1 MRFGI
6 VGNCQSRGLRDCL
19 EVLAPDHLFEL
30 ITIEPLDGG
39 GEATLMAVTALANE
53 VDVLFAHQPEY
64 AVVSAEPQQAL
75 RHALSQVRP
84 QSMIA
89 VPTVVFGGFQPDCCV
104 LRCNGRYIETVASLC
119 HSAIIA
125 GAYLSGLPAERVP
138 ALFNRFVYAGLG
150 YVSDFVQHGHALVD
164 SFSHLGFDARPILAA
179 GRTFMHTPNHPAV
192 AALFELAKQMLARVN
207 IEPRDVPP
215 PEDWLMQC
223 SLQWPVYPGLPGYP
237 FGEQEAVTPGGALQ
251 LVLGERV
258 IPWAELIESSYACYA
273 AHQLENA
280 DWFAP
285 PVERAARFLREHV
298 RP

>member
-30 ITIEPLDGG
+30 ITVEPLDGG
-39 GEATLMAVTALANE
+39 GEATLVAVTALANE

-64 AVVSAEPQQAL
+64 TVVSAAPQEAL
-75 RHALSQVRP
+75 RHALSRVPP
-84 QSMIA
+84 QSVIA

-104 LRCNGRYIETVASLC
+104 LRCNGRYIETVASHC

-125 GAYLSGLPAERVP
+125 GAYLSGLPAARVP

-150 YVSDFVQHGHALVD
+150 YVSDFVQHGQSLVN
-164 SFSHLGFDARPILAA
+164 SFSHLGFDARPILSARR
-179 GRTFMHTPNHPAV
+179 GFMHTPNHPAV
-192 AALFELAKQMLARVN
+192 AALFELAKQMLTRVN
-207 IEPRDVPP
+207 IEPLDVPP

-223 SLQWPVYPGLPGYP
+223 SLQWPIYPGLPGHAI
-237 FGEQEAVTPGGALQ
+237 GEQDAVTPGGALQ
-251 LVLGERV
+251 LVLGDRV
-258 IPWAELIESSYACYA
+258 IPWTELIESSYACYA
-273 AHQLENA
+273 GHQLESA

-285 PVERAARFLREHV
+285 AVERATLFLSEHV
-298 RP
+298 RS